1 MFQGF
6 EQLAIPVGPVT
17 INARRGGSGPP
28 LLLLHGYPQTHAMW
42 HLVAPTLAA
51 HFTVVCADL
60 RGYGDSSKPPGDPA
74 HETYSKRAMA
84 ADQLGLMQALGYAR
98 FALVGHDRG
107 ARVAQRMALDA
118 PDRVERLALL
128 DIAPTLHVF
137 QTLDKAMAMAYY
149 HWFFL
154 SQPFDLPERLIG
166 ADPIYYLH
174 TKLGAWGTSF
184 ATLHPA
190 AIAEYERCFRD
201 PATIHA
207 SCEDYRAAA
216 SIDLLHDQADR
227 GRRLPMPL
235 LVLWGANGRLERAYA
250 MIEVWGDYA
259 ADVRG
264 HALPAGHF
272 LAEECPEEIIAALMD
287 FLGS

>member
-1 MFQGF
+1 MFEGF
-6 EQLAIPVGPVT
+6 EQLAIPLGSLT
-17 INARRGGSGPP
+17 ISARRGGSGPP

-42 HLVAPTLAA
+42 HLIAPALAA

-60 RGYGDSSKPPGDPA
+60 RGYGDSSKPPGDQEHA
-74 HETYSKRAMA
+74 AYSKRTMA
-84 ADQLGLMQALGYAR
+84 ADQFGLMAALGYQR

-107 ARVAQRMALDA
+107 ARVAHRMGLDA
-118 PDRVERLALL
+118 PERIERLALL
-128 DIAPTLHVF
+128 DIAPTLHLF
-137 QTLDKAMAMAYY
+137 DSLDQAMAMAYY

-174 TKLGAWGTSF
+174 KKLGAWGTPF
-184 ATLHPA
+184 AALHPA
-190 AIAEYERCFRD
+190 AVAEYERCFRD

-207 SCEDYRAAA
+207 TCEDYRAAA
-216 SIDLLHDQADR
+216 SIDLLHDRADR

-235 LVLWGANGRLERAYA
+235 LVLWGAHGRLERAYDMLA
-250 MIEVWGDYA
+250 LWRDYA

-272 LAEECPEEIIAALMD
+272 LAEERPAETLAALLD
-287 FLGS
+287 FLR